1 MVYTLSPEDQGK
13 RVRVQVTLTD
23 DDRNIHTLE
32 SVPTG
37 LVQAQTNVPAGKVKV
52 SLDAT
57 AYVVE
62 EGQSI
67 QITVTL
73 AAAPEDQHV
82 HIPFTVT
89 PENGAIQADF
99 TAGSTFT
106 RQLRYNV
113 GDTTDRI
120 NIRADDDTLNDD
132 GETIRLCLDDLPDP
146 YATLAGL
153 NCATVNIM
161 DNDNPNSVQ
170 VSFDRGNYWASEDGN
185 PAWPRISVHPVPD
198 REITIPI
205 TFMGDG
211 VLSAADHGAVTTSVT
226 FGPGLYGVHGD
237 GHLSDDRTYASFPIE
252 IWAIDDDVDD
262 DGEYLDLAFGRMP
275 DAFVT
280 EDTGYRLG
288 GDSREGFRRPANQ
301 SRVWF
306 NDNEF
311 TEVEVTDSTN
321 RSLTRQMR
329 VTFADAELEAK
340 EGLYEIGT
348 VATVRVQ
355 LSRPRNKEST
365 VVIPITVTRHG
376 TTTAADYA
384 GADIPSSITFL
395 PGQTEYSF
403 RVRAVNDDIDDDDP
417 PVEVFFEQANYQAT
431 NVSKDENTEYARL
444 EVKVKLSAAPE
455 RFIDVGIIPE
465 SIQGDGD
472 IHFEYSAYIPRGP
485 HSGAHFYSND
495 TEFTL
500 RIYIS
505 ATDGF
510 DANQTYQLRFEGM
523 SYRMSAG
530 SPETATITIQDS
542 S

>member
-1 MVYTLSPEDQGK
+1 MY
-13 RVRVQVTLTD
+13 
-23 DDRNIHTLE
+23 
-32 SVPTG
+32 
-37 LVQAQTNVPAGKVKV
+37 A
-52 SLDAT
+52 
-57 AYVVE
+57 
-62 EGQSI
+62 
-67 QITVTL
+67 
-73 AAAPEDQHV
+73 
-82 HIPFTVT
+82 
-89 PENGAIQADF
+89 
-99 TAGSTFT
+99 
-106 RQLRYNV
+106 
-113 GDTTDRI
+113 
-120 NIRADDDTLNDD
+120 ADDTMNDD
-132 GETIRLCLDDLPDP
+132 GETITLCLVDLPEP
-146 YATLAGL
+146 YAVLAGRD
-153 NCATVNIM
+153 CATINIL
-161 DNDNPNSVQ
+161 DNDDPNSVQ
-170 VSFDRGNYWASEDGN
+170 VSFDRGNYWPSEDGN
-185 PAWPRISVHPVPD
+185 PAWPRISVEPVPD

-205 TFMGDG
+205 TFTPGRG
-211 VLSAADHGAVTTSVT
+211 LSAADHSTVTTRVT

-237 GHLSDDRTYASFPIE
+237 GHLSDNRTYASFPIE
-252 IWAIDDDVDD
+252 VWAIDDDQDD
-262 DGEYLDLAFGRMP
+262 DGEYMDLAFGPMP
-275 DAFVT
+275 EAFVT

-288 GDSREGFRRPANQ
+288 GDSRAGFRRPANQ

-321 RSLTRQMR
+321 RSLTLQMR

-365 VVIPITVTRHG
+365 VVIPITVTPHG

-403 RVRAVNDDIDDDDP
+403 RVRAVNDDIDDDDEYLTLSFGTLPELVYAGDQASLRIDLVDDDDP
-417 PVEVFFEQANYQAT
+417 PVEVIFEQANYQVT
-431 NVSKDENTEYARL
+431 NVSQDENTQYARL
-444 EVKVKLSAAPE
+444 NIKVKLSAAPE
-455 RFIDVGIIPE
+455 RFIDVGIVPE
-465 SIQGDGD
+465 SIKGDGD
-472 IHFEYSAYIPRGP
+472 INFEYSAYIPRGP

-510 DANQTYQLRFEGM
+510 DPDQTYQLRFEGM

-530 SPETATITIQDS
+530 SPATATITIQDS

>member
-1 MVYTLSPEDQGK
+1 M
-13 RVRVQVTLTD
+13 
-23 DDRNIHTLE
+23 
-32 SVPTG
+32 
-37 LVQAQTNVPAGKVKV
+37 
-52 SLDAT
+52 SLGAT

-62 EGQSI
+62 EGDTVQV
-67 QITVTL
+67 TVTL
-73 AAAPEDQHV
+73 AEAPQEGPAY
-82 HIPFTVT
+82 IRFTLT
-89 PENGAIQADF
+89 PENGAIRSEFRAWSSSSSD
-99 TAGSTFT
+99 S
-106 RQLRYNV
+106 LRFPV
-113 GDTTDRI
+113 GQTTDWI
-120 NIRADDDTLNDD
+120 KIRADD
-132 GETIRLCLDDLPDP
+132 GETITLCLVDLPDP
-146 YATLAGL
+146 YATLAGRD
-153 NCATVNIM
+153 CATINIL
-161 DNDNPNSVQ
+161 DNDDPNSVQ

-205 TFMGDG
+205 TFMRDG
-211 VLSAADHGAVTTSVT
+211 ELSAADHGAVNTSVT

-237 GHLSDDRTYASFPIE
+237 GHLSDNRTYASFPIE

-280 EDTGYRLG
+280 EDTGYRQG
-288 GDSREGFRRPANQ
+288 GDSRAGFRRPANQ

-329 VTFADAELEAK
+329 ATFADAELEAK

-376 TTTAADYA
+376 TTSAADYA

-403 RVRAVNDDIDDDDP
+403 RVRAVNDDIDDDDEYLTLSFGTLP
-417 PVEVFFEQANYQAT
+417 ELVYAGDQAT
-431 NVSKDENTEYARL
+431 TRVNLVD
-444 EVKVKLSAAPE
+444 
-455 RFIDVGIIPE
+455 D
-465 SIQGDGD
+465 DD
-472 IHFEYSAYIPRGP
+472 PRWR
-485 HSGAHFYSND
+485 SSSNRP
-495 TEFTL
+495 TT
-500 RIYIS
+500 R
-505 ATDGF
+505 
-510 DANQTYQLRFEGM
+510 
-523 SYRMSAG
+523 
-530 SPETATITIQDS
+530 
-542 S
+542 